1 MFDEGGSALVGERGL
16 DNNCGRWKTLGGK
29 GRNNSRVKETMDE
42 LRCMGI

>member
-1 MFDEGGSALVGERGL
+1 MLDEESALLGERGL

-29 GRNNSRVKETMDE
+29 GRKTSSVEEEMDE